1 MLNSVEYRSPLL
13 SKKIINL
20 SLGHDIEQMFSIF
33 EKLMIK
39 IFKKQIPLA

>member
-20 SLGHDIEQMFSIF
+20 SLGHDIEQMFNIF
-33 EKLMIK
+33 EKK
-39 IFKKQIPLA
+39 IND